1 MKVLII
7 GSGGREH
14 ALLTQVLKSSRVTQA
29 YVAPGNGGTSLLAK
43 NILIVPQNIELL
55 VEFAKDNAIDL
66 TIVGPEL
73 PLTLGI
79 VDAFEEEGLRIF
91 GPSQKASL
99 LEGSK
104 SFTKEFCREL
114 GIPTADFQTF
124 TDADTAKKYVRK
136 KNQFP
141 IVIKADGLAE
151 GKGVMMAQ
159 NLLEAEAAIKRIFQT
174 LGEAG
179 QKIVIEEFL
188 QGEEASFIVMTDGT
202 SYLELPGSQ
211 DHKRV
216 FDNDEGPNTG
226 GMGAYAPA
234 PILTESVRAK
244 VRTQI
249 IEPTLRNMKEKEREY
264 KGFLYAGLMI
274 ANGEP
279 KLVEYNCRLGDPEA
293 QVVLPL
299 IESDFVNLIEAAL
312 DHKLNQVKL
321 KISSQSCAGIVL
333 ASEGYPGD
341 YKKNILIEGL
351 DEISDPDVTVNHAG
365 TKILD
370 EILVTN
376 GGRVLT
382 VSARGPTLKEATALA
397 YENVAKVHF
406 EGMHFRHD
414 IGARALK
421 S

>member
-14 ALLTQVLKSSRVTQA
+14 ALLTQVLKSPRVTQA

-124 TDADTAKKYVRK
+124 TDADTAKKYMRK

-159 NLLEAEAAIKRIFQT
+159 NLIEAEAAIKRIFQT

-382 VSARGPTLKEATALA
+382 VSARGSTLKEATALA